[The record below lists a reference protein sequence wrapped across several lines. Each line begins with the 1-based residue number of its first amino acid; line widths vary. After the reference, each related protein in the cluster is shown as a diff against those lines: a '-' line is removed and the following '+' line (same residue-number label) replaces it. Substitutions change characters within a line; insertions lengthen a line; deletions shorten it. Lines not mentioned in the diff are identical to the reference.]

1 MPVSKTSV
9 IADMATID
17 ESASTTAASKVAR
30 ELTDTKMMGEW
41 LSASEQFQLA
51 LEAAPTG
58 MIMIDPRG
66 RIVLTNGRLEKLF
79 GYDRGELLGK
89 WIEVLVPERLHHDH
103 SRFRDDF
110 FENPQTRPM
119 GAGRDLYGRRKDG
132 TEVAV
137 EIVLNPLETPEGK
150 FVLSSVVDITERKRI
165 EGALRE
171 SEERFRLVAHTA
183 PVMIWM
189 SGVDKLCTYFNG
201 PWLEFTGRSL
211 DAEMGN
217 GWVEGVHPDDL
228 RQCLDIYTRAFDQ
241 RESFQIEYRLRRYDG
256 EYRWVFTSGVP
267 RFNAYGSFAGYVGS
281 AIDVTERKMAEKAL
295 SIVSR
300 RLIEA
305 HEEERAWIAR
315 ELHDDIGQRLVAL
328 KLNLETLRKSA
339 HTSRADL
346 REGIGKAIQQ
356 VCNLSSDM
364 QALSH
369 RLHSSKLKYL
379 GLAAAAA
386 GYCNELADQHKVEID
401 LHSENIPKDLSEEI
415 SLCIFRILQEAL
427 QNAIKHSGSR
437 RFQVSLSRT
446 SNEISLTVHDS
457 GIGFDPVEAIKGR
470 GLGLTSMKERLKLVD
485 GELSIESQLRAGT
498 TIHVRVPLTSRTR
511 SARSAGLKLDC
522 A

>member
-1 MPVSKTSV
+1 
-9 IADMATID
+9 MATND
-17 ESASTTAASKVAR
+17 ESGSTTAASKVAR
-30 ELTDTKMMGEW
+30 KLTDPKRMGEW

-66 RIVLTNGRLEKLF
+66 RIVLTNGHVEKLF
-79 GYDRGELLGK
+79 GYERAELMGK
-89 WIEVLVPERLHHDH
+89 SIEVLVPERLHHDH

-110 FENPQTRPM
+110 FGNPQTRIM

-137 EIVLNPLETPEGK
+137 EIGLNPVETPEGK

-165 EGALRE
+165 EAALRE
-171 SEERFRLVAHTA
+171 SEERFRLVANTA

-189 SGVDKLCTYFNG
+189 SGVDKRCTYFNG

-228 RQCLDIYTRAFDQ
+228 TQCLDIYTKAFDQ
-241 RESFQIEYRLRRYDG
+241 RESFQMEYRLRRYDG
-256 EYRWVFTSGVP
+256 EYRWVFDSGVP
-267 RFNAYGSFAGYVGS
+267 RVNIDGSFAGYIGS
-281 AIDVTERKMAEKAL
+281 AIDVTERKMAEKVL
-295 SIVSR
+295 SMVSR

-315 ELHDDIGQRLVAL
+315 ELHDDIVQRLVAL
-328 KLNLETLRKSA
+328 KLNLETLRKKGA
-339 HTSRADL
+339 QTSMADL

-356 VCNLSSDM
+356 VCNLSSDT
-364 QALSH
+364 QAMSH
-369 RLHSSKLKYL
+369 RLHSAKLEYL

-446 SNEISLTVHDS
+446 SNEIFLTVHDS

-498 TIHVRVPLTSRTR
+498 TIHVHVPLTSRTR
-511 SARSAGLKLDC
+511 SARFGGIKLDC

>member
-1 MPVSKTSV
+1 
-9 IADMATID
+9 
-17 ESASTTAASKVAR
+17 
-30 ELTDTKMMGEW
+30 
-41 LSASEQFQLA
+41 
-51 LEAAPTG
+51 
-58 MIMIDPRG
+58 
-66 RIVLTNGRLEKLF
+66 
-79 GYDRGELLGK
+79 
-89 WIEVLVPERLHHDH
+89 
-103 SRFRDDF
+103 
-110 FENPQTRPM
+110 
-119 GAGRDLYGRRKDG
+119 
-132 TEVAV
+132 
-137 EIVLNPLETPEGK
+137 LNPVETPEGK

-165 EGALRE
+165 EAALRE
-171 SEERFRLVAHTA
+171 SEERFRLVANTA

-189 SGVDKLCTYFNG
+189 SGVDQLWIYFNR
-201 PWLEFTGRSL
+201 PWLVFTGRSL
-211 DAEMGN
+211 EAEMGN
-217 GWVEGVHPDDL
+217 GWAEGVHPEDL
-228 RQCLDIYTRAFDQ
+228 RQFLDIYTKAFDQ
-241 RESFQIEYRLRRYDG
+241 RESFQTEYRLRRYDG
-256 EYRWVFTSGVP
+256 EYRWVFDSGVP
-267 RFNAYGSFAGYVGS
+267 RFNADDSFAGYIGS

-315 ELHDDIGQRLVAL
+315 ELHDDIVQRLVAV
-328 KLNLETLRKSA
+328 KLNLETLRKGA
-339 HTSRADL
+339 QTSMADL
-346 REGIGKAIQQ
+346 REDIGKAIQQ
-356 VCNLSSDM
+356 VCNLTSDM
-364 QALSH
+364 QAMSH

-401 LHSENIPKDLSEEI
+401 LHSQNIPKDLSEEI

-446 SNEISLTVHDS
+446 SNEIFLTVHDS

-470 GLGLTSMKERLKLVD
+470 GLGLTSMKERLKLID

-511 SARSAGLKLDC
+511 SARLGGTKLDC